1 MGIKNWLG
9 TKAKNLVGVDIGS
22 YSVKVAS
29 LRKEGTNTFRLEAL
43 GKQVLPEDTVVEGSI
58 ISKIPL
64 AECIESLFQEN
75 KIKENRV
82 ATAISG
88 HSVIVKKV
96 TLPALT
102 KEELDESIQWEA
114 EHYIPFDLAEV
125 NVDYQIVREIPES
138 GKLEVVLVAAKKEK
152 ISDFTS
158 VIALAG
164 KQPVIVDVDA
174 FAVQNSYEVNYR
186 PTPDTVAALLNI
198 GATSMNINI
207 VRGNECLFTR
217 DIATGGA
224 QYTEYLQ
231 EELGVTLEEAEK
243 YKIGEQAHPEGREY
257 IAEIIQ
263 SVSENLALEVEKT
276 FDYFKTTT
284 YSEDIQ
290 KLYICGGGSKTEGLR
305 DYLAD
310 TFKFSVEYLDPLKKI
325 RLDKDLRIPEL
336 SESFTADFA
345 VAIGLA
351 LRTA

>member
-1 MGIKNWLG
+1 MGMKNWLG
-9 TKAKNLVGVDIGS
+9 SKAKSLVGVDIGS
-22 YSVKVAS
+22 YSVKIAS
-29 LRKEGTNTFRLEAL
+29 LSKEGSKRFRLEAL
-43 GKQVLPEDTVVEGSI
+43 GKKLLPEDTVVEGSI
-58 ISKIPL
+58 ISKLPL

-75 KIKENRV
+75 KIRENRI

-102 KEELDESIQWEA
+102 KDELDESIQWEA

-125 NVDYQIVREIPES
+125 NVDYQVIKEVPEA
-138 GKLEVVLVAAKKEK
+138 GKLEVILVAAKKEK

-164 KQPVIVDVDA
+164 KQPAIVDVDA
-174 FAVQNSYEVNYR
+174 FAVQNAYEVNYE
-186 PTPDTVAALLNI
+186 PSKETVAALLNI

-207 VRGNECLFTR
+207 VQGKECLFTR

-231 EELGVTLEEAEK
+231 EELGVPLEEAEK
-243 YKIGEQAHPEGREY
+243 YKTGVLDHPEGKDY
-257 IAEIIQ
+257 ICGLIQ
-263 SVSENLALEVEKT
+263 TVSENLALEVEKT

-284 YSEDIQ
+284 YSEDIE

-310 TFKFSVEYLDPLKKI
+310 TFKFPVEYLDPLKKI
-325 RLDKDLRIPEL
+325 RIDQDVPVPDP
-336 SESFTADFA
+336 SESYSTEFA